1 MALIS
6 TPVVVRTPATSANLG
21 PGFDTFG
28 LALARYD
35 HVEARVTG
43 SGVVVEVSGEGAG
56 ELPGDGSHLVAR
68 AMAAA
73 FDLLGE
79 VPDGLLLRC
88 ANDIPQARGLGSSS
102 AAIVGGILAARA
114 LTVDGAAKL
123 DDAAVLALASELE
136 GHPDN
141 VAPCLLGGFTIA
153 YEENGVGRAV
163 RLTPSPEIVPVAYVP
178 TERALTAHARAA
190 LPRAVPH
197 SDAAFNAAR
206 AALLVHALTADPDL
220 LLSATEDRLH
230 QQYRAAEMRQSA
242 DLVADLRRVGIPAV
256 VSGAGP
262 TVLALLR
269 DSGSGPPVAPETGPE
284 WRVWQLRVDATGAS
298 TAQGTIGHAE
308 RDPVAAGR
316 ES

>member
-6 TPVVVRTPATSANLG
+6 TPVVIRTPATSANLG

-35 HVEARVTG
+35 HVEARVSG
-43 SGVVVEVSGEGAG
+43 AGVVVEIEGEGAG
-56 ELPGDGSHLVAR
+56 ELPGDETHLVAR

-73 FDLLGE
+73 FEVLGE
-79 VPDGLLLRC
+79 NPAGLRLRC
-88 ANDIPQARGLGSSS
+88 RNGIPQARGLGSSS

-114 LTVDGAAKL
+114 LTVGGFEKL
-123 DDAAVLALASELE
+123 GDAAALALASELE

-153 YEENGVGRAV
+153 YQENGVGRAV
-163 RLTPSPEIVPVAYVP
+163 RLDPLPEIVPVVYVP
-178 TERALTAHARAA
+178 TERGLTEHARAA
-190 LPRAVPH
+190 LPRDVPH
-197 SDAAFNAAR
+197 ADAAFNAAR
-206 AALLVHALTADPDL
+206 AALLVHALTAAPEL

-230 QQYRAAEMRQSA
+230 QQYRAADMRQSA
-242 DLVADLRRVGIPAV
+242 DLVGDLRKAGIPAV

-262 TVLALLR
+262 AVLALLR
-269 DSGSGPPVAPETGPE
+269 RSGSEPVSAPNFEPA
-284 WRVWQLRVDATGAS
+284 WQQWQLRVDAAGAS

>member
-6 TPVVVRTPATSANLG
+6 TPVVIRTPATSANLG

-35 HVEARVTG
+35 HVEARITG
-43 SGVVVEVSGEGAG
+43 TGVVVEVAGEGFG

-73 FDLLGE
+73 FARLGE
-79 VPDGLLLRC
+79 QPAGVLVRC
-88 ANDIPQARGLGSSS
+88 RNAIPQARGLGSSS
-102 AAIVGGILAARA
+102 AAIIGGILAARA
-114 LTVDGAAKL
+114 LAVDGAARL
-123 DDAAVLALASELE
+123 DDAAVLALATELE

-153 YEENGVGRAV
+153 WLENGVGRAV
-163 RLTPSPEIVPVAYVP
+163 RLTPSPEVVPVVYVP
-178 TERALTAHARAA
+178 AERGFTAQARAA
-190 LPRAVPH
+190 LPRDVPH
-197 SDAAFNAAR
+197 ADAAFNAAR

-230 QQYRAAEMRQSA
+230 QPYRAAEMRQSA
-242 DLVADLRRVGIPAV
+242 DLVADLRTAGIPAV
-256 VSGAGP
+256 ISGAGP

-269 DSGSGPPVAPETGPE
+269 AGGSGPQTAPDFGAA
-284 WRVWQLRVDATGAS
+284 WRAWQLRVDVTGAS
-298 TAQGTIGHAE
+298 SAQGTIGHAE

>member
-6 TPVVVRTPATSANLG
+6 TPVVIRTPATSANLG

-28 LALARYD
+28 LALARHD
-35 HVEARVTG
+35 HVEARVAG
-43 SGVVVEVSGEGAG
+43 SGVVVEVSGEGTG

-73 FDLLGE
+73 FAVLGE
-79 VPDGLLLRC
+79 KPAGVLLRC
-88 ANDIPQARGLGSSS
+88 SNTIPQARGLGSSS

-114 LTVDGAAKL
+114 LTVGGFQKL
-123 DDAAVLALASELE
+123 GDAAALALASELE

-153 YEENGVGRAV
+153 YEENGVGKAV
-163 RLTPSPEIVPVAYVP
+163 RLTPAPGIVPVAYVP
-178 TERALTAHARAA
+178 AERGLTAHARAA
-190 LPRAVPH
+190 LPRDVPH
-197 SDAAFNAAR
+197 ADAAFNASR

-230 QQYRAAEMRQSA
+230 QQYRAADMRQSA
-242 DLVADLRRVGIPAV
+242 DLVADLRAAGIPAV
-256 VSGAGP
+256 ISGAGP

-269 DSGSGPPVAPETGPE
+269 DGGSGLPTAPDFGPA
-284 WRVWQLRVDATGAS
+284 WQKWQLRVDATGAS

>member
-6 TPVVVRTPATSANLG
+6 TSVVIRTPATSANLG

-28 LALARYD
+28 LALSRYD
-35 HVEARVTG
+35 DVEARVTG
-43 SGVVVEVSGEGAG
+43 VGVVVEIEGEGAG
-56 ELPGDGSHLVAR
+56 ELPGDETHLVAR
-68 AMAAA
+68 AMAAT
-73 FDLLGE
+73 FELLGE
-79 VPDGLLLRC
+79 KPAGVHLRC
-88 ANDIPQARGLGSSS
+88 RNSIPQARGLGSSS

-114 LTVDGAAKL
+114 LAVEGADKL
-123 DDAAVLALASELE
+123 DDAAALALASEME

-153 YEENGVGRAV
+153 YQENGVGKAV
-163 RLTPSPEIVPVAYVP
+163 RLTPSPEIVPVVYVP
-178 TERALTAHARAA
+178 SERGLTEHARNA
-190 LPRAVPH
+190 LPRDVPH
-197 SDAAFNAAR
+197 ADAAFNASR
-206 AALLVHALTADPDL
+206 AALLVHALTAAPEL

-230 QQYRAAEMRQSA
+230 QPYRAADMRQSA
-242 DLVADLRRVGIPAV
+242 DLVADLRKAGIPAV

-262 TVLALLR
+262 AVLALLR
-269 DSGSGPPVAPETGPE
+269 NGGSEPGSAPDFGSA
-284 WRVWQLRVDATGAS
+284 WQKWQLRVDATGAS